1 MFIHFFHQLKSSI
14 YFLDFKI
21 DIDIGKRQ
29 SAPEGVSPIQWWI
42 FTDNTSVFLEVA
54 DMRGTELSKPTDL
67 QTSSN
72 TPQNTR
78 DNVDEGQSVSANMPD
93 TISISSSEMRSEKTS
108 KETDVVVVQSENIG
122 KYA

>member
-21 DIDIGKRQ
+21 DIHRGKRQ
-29 SAPEGVSPIQWWI
+29 SAPEGVSPVQWWI
-42 FTDNTSVFLEVA
+42 LTDNTSVFLEVS
-54 DMRGTELSKPTDL
+54 DMRGTELSKPTDP

-78 DNVDEGQSVSANMPD
+78 DNVDEGQAVSANMPD
-93 TISISSSEMRSEKTS
+93 TISISSSEMQSEKTS
-108 KETDVVVVQSENIG
+108 KETSTV
-122 KYA
+122 